1 MPTNLC
7 KVFVTLCHILVCR
20 NTLLSLYTDTLL
32 SLDSLLIQLQAEVTS
47 KWYQFGEAVGVDK
60 ETLDKYTEYPD
71 DQCIIEVLDFWL
83 RNHTGQPT
91 WREVADVL
99 RGIDL
104 QQLASD
110 IENVYET
117 GNICAIK
124 SRLFTEKGI

>member
-1 MPTNLC
+1 MC
-7 KVFVTLCHILVCR
+7 KVLVTLCHILVCR

-91 WREVADVL
+91 WRKVADVL

-124 SRLFTEKGI
+124 SRLSTEKGI

>member
-1 MPTNLC
+1 M
-7 KVFVTLCHILVCR
+7 
-20 NTLLSLYTDTLL
+20 LSLYTDTLL

-99 RGIDL
+99 RGINL

-117 GNICAIK
+117 GNICVIK

>member
-1 MPTNLC
+1 M
-7 KVFVTLCHILVCR
+7 
-20 NTLLSLYTDTLL
+20 LSLYTDTLL

-117 GNICAIK
+117 GNIWAIK

>member
-1 MPTNLC
+1 M
-7 KVFVTLCHILVCR
+7 
-20 NTLLSLYTDTLL
+20 LSLYTDTLL

-71 DQCIIEVLDFWL
+71 DQCIVEVLDFWL

-104 QQLASD
+104 QQLASN

-117 GNICAIK
+117 GNIVP
-124 SRLFTEKGI
+124 